1 MHLTQWLG
9 PVYAQRPSQVFKLI
23 FALALSAHLAVMQ
36 DLVNLYAAIVL
47 LTAMVIFDLQ
57 SALTKLQTT
66 IKAPSGAELSSG
78 SAAQTSKFYIYQ
90 GRPVALIRLL
100 LVFGFCTWLCDAAG
114 LLNFFLNYC
123 FLAGTFVGHL
133 DRYLAALAKAPT
145 LSPSQMST
153 QQLQPH
159 GWKILLWPLYRDNPT
174 ALFHMVIVFCLCV
187 MIWTHTFYQGA
198 YFVLVMWLVYWPFIQ
213 ELNRLLE
220 TFTHNKYLPVNC
232 LTTSSS

>member
-47 LTAMVIFDLQ
+47 ITAMVIFDLQ

-66 IKAPSGAELSSG
+66 INAPTSAALSSG
-78 SAAQTSKFYIYQ
+78 SAAQSSKFYIYQ
-90 GRPVALIRLL
+90 GRPVAFIRLL
-100 LVFGFCTWLCDAAG
+100 LVFGYCSWLCDAAG
-114 LLNFFLNYC
+114 QLNFFLNYC
-123 FLAGTFVGHL
+123 FLASVYVSQL
-133 DRYLAALAKAPT
+133 DRYLAVLAKAPT

-153 QQLQPH
+153 QHVQPL

-174 ALFHMVIVFCLCV
+174 ALFHMVIYLCLCV
-187 MIWTHTFYQGA
+187 LIWTLTFDQGA
-198 YFVLVMWLVYWPFIQ
+198 FLVVVMFLVYWPFIQ

-220 TFTHNKYLPVNC
+220 TYACNKDLPVNF
-232 LTTSSS
+232 LTASN

>member
-9 PVYAQRPSQVFKLI
+9 PVYAQRPSQIFKLI
-23 FALALSAHLAVMQ
+23 FAFALSAHLAVML
-36 DLVNLYAAIVL
+36 DLVSLYAAIVL

-57 SALTKLQTT
+57 TALTKLQTT
-66 IKAPSGAELSSG
+66 IKAPSGAALSSG

-90 GRPVALIRLL
+90 GRPVAFIRLL

-114 LLNFFLNYC
+114 QLNFFGIYFALSSLY
-123 FLAGTFVGHL
+123 VGQL
-133 DRYLAALAKAPT
+133 DRYLAVLAKAT
-145 LSPSQMST
+145 ALSPSQMSA
-153 QQLQPH
+153 QQIQPH

-174 ALFHMVIVFCLCV
+174 ALFHMVIFLCLCV
-187 MIWTHTFYQGA
+187 LIWTHTFYQGA
-198 YFVLVMWLVYWPFIQ
+198 YFVLVMCLVYWPFIQ

-220 TFTHNKYLPVNC
+220 TFAHNKYLPVNC